1 MVSGCCLIFLFYLEQ
16 HAQEVDFAKI
26 HRWCQQ
32 SHILHLYESVLE
44 TCRIYLNLPEMI
56 DPDVHYDLS
65 DCDAFLSRILED
77 GDLGAD
83 VSQELV
89 GSHSYKK
96 VNLLT
101 YFREGHLQ
109 MKVRFPKAGRCP
121 LLWPMLWPITFF
133 CFLEKYLYAPKHHL
147 PGNIAAIQKKQS
159 EDTADPYF

>member
-1 MVSGCCLIFLFYLEQ
+1 
-16 HAQEVDFAKI
+16 
-26 HRWCQQ
+26 
-32 SHILHLYESVLE
+32 
-44 TCRIYLNLPEMI
+44 MI

-96 VNLLT
+96 VNLFT

-109 MKVRFPKAGRCP
+109 MKVRFPKAGSVFLKTAIPDGVAACIYTSRSPVSDNFSSILCRIR
-121 LLWPMLWPITFF
+121 LRIPMDS
-133 CFLEKYLYAPKHHL
+133 
-147 PGNIAAIQKKQS
+147 NR
-159 EDTADPYF
+159 